1 MSQGHKVVLAGCFGG
16 EASNTAW
23 LVQNNAI
30 PQPLPEYS
38 TNAEETDL
46 RIWRHVFKTG
56 ATRILLYS
64 PDTDVY
70 NIGLGLLGDIN
81 KDIVIQINLPHLDNQ
96 FLNLNGLSES
106 LTNDPDLATIPTES
120 CQDILQV
127 LFISTGC
134 DYISYFSGFGKA
146 SFLNIFFQHA
156 EFITSGSLVQGTLAD
171 SNIATGFLAFVRLIG
186 TAYFKKHLSAFVSRF
201 GLKTP
206 GQLYNSL
213 DNAVSLEDHHK
224 QWLETI
230 RAAIVE
236 RITNEEERV
245 PSYTALWRHWLRS
258 CWVHKVW
265 KQAANHNI
273 VFPQPQQYGWK
284 VNEDA
289 SYSIEWEADE
299 VVKHI
304 EDTVSFLCK
313 GCHCSKGCGSRCGC
327 RRKAKHCGPGCD
339 CQGCTNL
346 DVVIS
351 DESTDE
357 AHQQEQKEQRRRK
370 EMTDNLMVDDDT
382 DDDTEDEC
390 FDSEN
395 VGIHDV
401 EIITGTFTMGDD
413 LLSEPL

>member
-106 LTNDPDLATIPTES
+106 LNNDPDLVTIPTES

-206 GQLYNSL
+206 CQLNNSL

-230 RAAIVE
+230 RAAIGE
-236 RITNEEERV
+236 RIINEEEGV

-265 KQAANHNI
+265 KQAPNHNI
-273 VFPQPQQYGWK
+273 VFHNHNSMDGK
-284 VNEDA
+284 
-289 SYSIEWEADE
+289 
-299 VVKHI
+299 
-304 EDTVSFLCK
+304 
-313 GCHCSKGCGSRCGC
+313 
-327 RRKAKHCGPGCD
+327 
-339 CQGCTNL
+339 
-346 DVVIS
+346 
-351 DESTDE
+351 
-357 AHQQEQKEQRRRK
+357 
-370 EMTDNLMVDDDT
+370 
-382 DDDTEDEC
+382 
-390 FDSEN
+390 
-395 VGIHDV
+395 
-401 EIITGTFTMGDD
+401 
-413 LLSEPL
+413 